1 MSVTIPQIQSLLHGT
16 SLEATPTSASKVED
30 FRHHVAE
37 GTTVYVTFLP
47 GSDFQDTLGVV
58 KRLKNE
64 GMYPVTHLAARSIP
78 DQETLNGM
86 LGALAD
92 LNASEEVLIIGG
104 GVDQPVGKFDSSYQM
119 LETDL
124 FQKHGVQKIGI
135 AGHPEGSPDISD
147 TAIKEALL
155 AKIAYGKEHNL
166 KLYIATQFCFE
177 AAPIIAW
184 HDMLRGWGSDLE
196 IHIGLPGPATI
207 KTLLR
212 FAQISGIGNSMRFI
226 KKQAANVTKLL
237 MQQAPDELIADL
249 ASYKIANPDTNISH
263 CHLYPFA
270 GFAKTAAW
278 LDTVQKGNIVL
289 KKKGFK
295 LQD

>member
-1 MSVTIPQIQSLLHGT
+1 MSTTIPQIQALLANAT
-16 SLEATPTSASKVED
+16 LEATPTSASKVED

-37 GTTVYVTFLP
+37 GTTIYVTFLP
-47 GSDFQDTLGVV
+47 GSDFQDTLAVV

-64 GMYPVTHLAARSIP
+64 GMHPVTHLAARSIP
-78 DQETLNGM
+78 NQDTLNGM

-92 LNASEEVLIIGG
+92 LEASEEVLIIGG
-104 GVDQPVGKFDSSYQM
+104 GVDHPVGDFDSSTQM
-119 LETDL
+119 LETGL
-124 FQKHGVQKIGI
+124 FQQHGVEKIGI

-155 AKIAYGKEHNL
+155 AKIAYGKAHNL

-177 AAPIIAW
+177 AEPIIQW
-184 HDMLRGWGSDLE
+184 HDMLRGWGNDLE

-249 ASYKIANPDTNISH
+249 AAYKATNPDTLISH

-270 GFAKTAAW
+270 GFAKTATW
-278 LDTVQKGNIVL
+278 LNTVQNGNITL
-289 KKKGFK
+289 KKSGFS
-295 LQD
+295 LQE

>member
-1 MSVTIPQIQSLLHGT
+1 MTATIPQIQSLLHGAT
-16 SLEATPTSASKVED
+16 LEATPNSASKVED

-58 KRLKNE
+58 KRLKAE
-64 GMYPVTHLAARSIP
+64 GMHPVTHLAARSIP
-78 DQETLNGM
+78 APETLNGM

-104 GVDQPVGKFDSSYQM
+104 GVDQPVGTFDSSVQM
-119 LETDL
+119 LETGL
-124 FQKHGVQKIGI
+124 FQKHGVQKIGV

-147 TAIKEALL
+147 AEIKEALL

-177 AAPIIAW
+177 AAPIIQW

-237 MQQAPDELIADL
+237 KQQAPDELVADL
-249 ASYKIANPDTNISH
+249 AEYKAAHPETLISH

-278 LDTVQKGNIVL
+278 LDTVQQGKIEL
-289 KKKGFK
+289 QKKGFT
-295 LQD
+295 LL